1 MAISRRNGIISFAA
15 IALLLVSACAPLSK
29 GLDLLKKDTP
39 NNSEIDPDLE
49 ITQEPALPGSIDQV
63 EDDFPRTPDPIS
75 VQVTLDAANMV
86 SKSSYDFQF
95 LIETKTAEGS
105 EFSMFIDNKLYTTDA
120 DGNLETAFGTDVTMT
135 PISDI
140 EGLPFSQGFLAAV
153 QLGPEGVL
161 MAMPT
166 NLTITVPGNHET
178 DYIGFA
184 SDGSGGNFHLYPA
197 TSSYADYNDTTNF
210 TFGISHFSI
219 YGVAKVVVGEIEA
232 QQAHAPVSPASQ
244 DEDDLAPLITIKLPY
259 DEMAPLLS
267 KQQLQLAKSHTRLV
281 KPLIDKLANTKC
293 EQVSTTAYIFG
304 EWRSKVD
311 RFYYHNEYFQLQ
323 IDSDAKALNARFT
336 ECAREL
342 CPVCMGGQPEGKPDL
357 AKINSVIVLATFAES
372 LSFTTGLDD
381 FGWWR
386 QLSSECAKRGG
397 IKSPSGS
404 TGGES
409 SGEGPAPTP
418 TPFTCPL

>member
-1 MAISRRNGIISFAA
+1 MAISRRNVIISFAA
-15 IALLLVSACAPLSK
+15 VALLLVSACAPVSK

-39 NNSEIDPDLE
+39 NSSEIDPNLE
-49 ITQEPALPGSIDQV
+49 ITQEPAQPGSIDQT

-75 VQVTLDAANMV
+75 VQVTLDTANKV
-86 SKSSYDFQF
+86 SKSSYDFSF
-95 LIETKTAEGS
+95 ILETTNADGT
-105 EFSMFIDNKLYTTDA
+105 EFYMSIDNKLYNTDA
-120 DGNLETAFGTDVTMT
+120 DGNLETAFGADVTMT
-135 PISDI
+135 PISAI
-140 EGLPFSQGFLAAV
+140 AGLPFSQGFLAAV
-153 QLGPEGVL
+153 QLGPEGLL
-161 MAMPT
+161 MAMPAT
-166 NLTITVPGNHET
+166 VTLTVPGNHET

-184 SDGSGGNFHLYPA
+184 ADGNGGDFHLYPMS
-197 TSSYADYNDTTNF
+197 SSYADYNDTTSF
-210 TFGISHFSI
+210 TFGITHFSI
-219 YGVAKVVVGEIEA
+219 YGVATVVAGEIEA
-232 QQAHAPVSPASQ
+232 QQAHPPVSPASQ

-259 DEMAPLLS
+259 DEMAPLMS

-293 EQVSTTAYIFG
+293 EQVSTAAYIFS

-311 RFYYHNEYFQLQ
+311 QFYYHNEYFQLQ

-381 FGWWR
+381 FAWWR
-386 QLSSECAKRGG
+386 QLSSQCAERGG
-397 IKSPSGS
+397 IQSPSGS
-404 TGGES
+404 TGGDY

-418 TPFTCPL
+418 IPFTCPL